1 MAYKLKYYKVLPGVK
16 TSSGSKADLT
26 LNIYEKDYTGTSKQI
41 DALTS
46 LVLESDCQDAQSP
59 IQKVILRI
67 GLADRPEIPDT
78 DSRKYGGWEE
88 FFTPDATSC
97 D

>member
-1 MAYKLKYYKVLPGVK
+1 MAYNLKYYKVLPGVK

-46 LVLESDCQDAQSP
+46 LVLESDC
-59 IQKVILRI
+59 
-67 GLADRPEIPDT
+67 
-78 DSRKYGGWEE
+78 
-88 FFTPDATSC
+88 
-97 D
+97 